1 MVLDV
6 LRKIMKIINDKGGE
20 NPVVLDMRR
29 TPIPTEYFVIVTANS
44 YTHMR
49 AMRDELVD
57 FIKSSGIPIIYYDRG
72 DQYEWS
78 LIDIGDIVI
87 HIFTEK
93 GREFYDL
100 EGLWFDAERVR
111 L

>member
-1 MVLDV
+1 

-20 NPVVLDMRR
+20 KPELQHIRR
-29 TPIPTEYFVIVTANS
+29 TPIPTDYFEKKTANS

-49 AMRDELVD
+49 AMRDELVY

-72 DQYEWS
+72 DQYEWL